1 MELSANPSLAQSQ
14 DKPQQ
19 LRPLRMLSVYRL
31 LVSMLILGSITS
43 GLEGLLIGIVQPGLF
58 LQLSMGYFAFSLVA
72 LLVALQLEGYVM
84 LQACVHTLVDTV
96 VLAALIY
103 AAGPENAALG
113 ALMVVAVAGG
123 ATLVPTRLALLFAAV
138 GTIGLLFQHWLHTL
152 RPEVISISY
161 TPIGLLGM
169 VLFIISLTGNVM
181 AKRIRTSEALAEKRG
196 VDLANQEAL
205 NRHIVQRLQ
214 DGVLVLDE
222 QDRVRLMN
230 NAAWEHLGKPGQQTD
245 PPLQK
250 LTPALADHVRRWRV
264 QGDTWLPP
272 LSLVR
277 DGDEVQARILT
288 LGSGRRGGVLIFLE
302 DLAELKARVQQV
314 KLVSLGRLSAN
325 IAHEIRNPLSAMMHA
340 AQLLEESEL
349 PPADQRLLTIVQ
361 QQGQRLN
368 GIIESVLGLSRRE
381 QPRREV
387 IPLKPWLEQFIES
400 LKMQREL
407 QHINLEL
414 SSVPSDLKIRFDA
427 GHLDQVV
434 GNLVGNAAMHA
445 QPVAGQPMVSFSAG
459 TDVAGN
465 VWLDIKDNGPGIPQ
479 GKADQLF
486 EPFFTTSRQGTGLG
500 LYLCRELCESNQARL
515 SLRDSSDKGACFRIT
530 GTAVNA

>member
-1 MELSANPSLAQSQ
+1 MDLSLTSPIGQSK
-14 DKPQQ
+14 DLPQQ

-58 LQLSMGYFAFSLVA
+58 LQLSMGYFAFSLLA

-84 LQACVHTLVDTV
+84 VQACVHTLVDTV

-113 ALMVVAVAGG
+113 VLMVVAVAGG

-152 RPEVISISY
+152 RPEMVSISY

-169 VLFIISLTGNVM
+169 VLFIISLTGNLM
-181 AKRIRTSEALAEKRG
+181 AKRIRTSEALAEQRG

-222 QDRVRLMN
+222 ADRVRLMN
-230 NAAWEHLGKPGQQTD
+230 GAAWEHLGKPERLPD
-245 PPLQK
+245 PPLQT
-250 LTPALADHVRRWRV
+250 LSPTLADHVRRWRL

-272 LSLVR
+272 LPLAEYGS
-277 DGDEVQARILT
+277 EVQVKILT
-288 LGSGRRGGVLIFLE
+288 LGAGRQGGVLIFLE
-302 DLAELKARVQQV
+302 DLAELRARVQQV

-349 PPADQRLLTIVQ
+349 DPGDRRLLTIVQ

-368 GIIESVLGLSRRE
+368 GIIESVLSLSRRE

-387 IPLKPWLEQFIES
+387 IALKPWLEQFIES

-407 QHINLEL
+407 QHINLQL
-414 SSVPSDLKIRFDA
+414 ASVPSDLKLRFDA
-427 GHLDQVV
+427 GHLDQIV

-445 QPVAGQPMVSFSAG
+445 RPASGDAVVSFSAG

-465 VWLDIKDNGPGIPQ
+465 AWLDIKDNGPGIPK

-515 SLRDSSDKGACFRIT
+515 NLRDNPEGGACFRIT
-530 GTAVNA
+530 GAAVNA